1 MIRYRAN
8 LKKAGTC
15 KFLGGCNKAIKSGE
29 LCIDHQPIK
38 AEKSDRCGS
47 CGRVLGVEVK
57 VRGGVCYPCY
67 TKPEATAAR
76 KKIMAEK
83 KAVQGL
89 CSTPDSTGINHKGRG
104 KCQRYL
110 YNY

>member
-57 VRGGVCYPCY
+57 VRGGVLSMLH
-67 TKPEATAAR
+67 KAR
-76 KKIMAEK
+76 GNSGAQENNGGKESGPRIM
-83 KAVQGL
+83 L
-89 CSTPDSTGINHKGRG
+89 HTGQYWH
-104 KCQRYL
+104 QP
-110 YNY
+110 